1 MEISHLK
8 SVRRYFSLTS
18 NIVTLNIGE
27 KLIGVGNYAFY
38 GCNGLN
44 SISFGNGI
52 TVIGNWAF
60 AECGS
65 MKAVNIPRECNLAQ
79 LGDHAFYSCAQLTDI
94 DIPISVSYIG
104 DYAFAECRYL
114 YEVEIC
120 NPEQRTAS
128 VQQPEMGWNVFENDE
143 TLYSVTFP
151 DMYGETIGISMFKG
165 CKNLHY
171 VASQE
176 CTVYH
181 QLRKSR

>member
-1 MEISHLK
+1 MQ
-8 SVRRYFSLTS
+8 
-18 NIVTLNIGE
+18 
-27 KLIGVGNYAFY
+27 FY

-65 MKAVNIPRECNLAQ
+65 MKAVNIPRECMLAQ
-79 LGDHAFYSCAQLTDI
+79 LGDHAFYSCTQLTDI

-120 NPEQRTAS
+120 NPGAGERHQF
-128 VQQPEMGWNVFENDE
+128 QQPEGNG
-143 TLYSVTFP
+143 L
-151 DMYGETIGISMFKG
+151 
-165 CKNLHY
+165 
-171 VASQE
+171 E
-176 CTVYH
+176 CI
-181 QLRKSR
+181 